1 MTEGKGQRGLER
13 DSDVKRE
20 SCETDSEARRSPS
33 VSFGAQ
39 AAGLVRTSVGVS
51 VRSIELV
58 GRARG
63 VCGLAQRPTA
73 TRPAQAAA
81 PGPAARSNLDRHV
94 SRVILISL
102 DADLSAQHGS

>member
-13 DSDVKRE
+13 DSDVIRE

-63 VCGLAQRPTA
+63 VCGLAQRPTRDGDA
-73 TRPAQAAA
+73 TRA
-81 PGPAARSNLDRHV
+81 GRTRSSSCTLDRHTRR
-94 SRVILISL
+94 SWLESH
-102 DADLSAQHGS
+102 SHFS